1 MGLTAP
7 ASAADAGIHK
17 KILASGTT
25 TIVISNDEMQDNIKI
40 VNSLEDSALLL
51 KGVRT

>member
-1 MGLTAP
+1 MLEY
-7 ASAADAGIHK
+7 IK
-17 KILASGTT
+17 KILTSGTT